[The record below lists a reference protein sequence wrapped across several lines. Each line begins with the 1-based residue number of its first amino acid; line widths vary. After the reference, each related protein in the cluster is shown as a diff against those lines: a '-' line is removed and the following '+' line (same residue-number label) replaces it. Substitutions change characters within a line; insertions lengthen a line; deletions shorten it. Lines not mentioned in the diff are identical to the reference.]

1 MWTIPEAR
9 SRLEVCGS
17 LFDKTYVGQ
26 AVLGSFSAP
35 TALNSWSKVVINVD
49 DDTSYEAGTDTGR
62 MLTVTIPYG
71 TPQMAR
77 DILARLQGQSYQS
90 YEASTALLDP
100 AAELGD
106 AVEVRGVFGGIYKR
120 DRKLDK
126 LYSADIAAP
135 GDEEIDH
142 EYPYQSSQARQIVR
156 ERKQTKASLQ
166 VLSDNISAEVSAR
179 IEQGD
184 ELTSRLDIQSDQISA
199 RVTKTGGDSSSFGW
213 ELLNDSWTV
222 KADNTTVFKVT
233 KSGAEVRGKITAL
246 SGKIGGFDI
255 QSDYLSYNNQVW
267 NGTNSQGIYIGV
279 NGIQCGSEANGVQIT
294 PTGNLYAENG
304 YFRGSVSAG
313 QIQYGYNSDGEYNGY
328 FNGEG
333 LESRSVSGLEIATST
348 VSTTNTTDGINTSL
362 GYADFANGV
371 FNGWNTAS
379 YVDATVLFASSFYFQ
394 DYEVIWRTITDG
406 NGLSQTVLVRA

>member
-1 MWTIPEAR
+1 M
-9 SRLEVCGS
+9 
-17 LFDKTYVGQ
+17 FDKTYVGQ

-179 IEQGD
+179 IEQGN
-184 ELTSRLDIQSDQISA
+184 ELTSRLDIQSGQISA

-222 KADNTTVFKVT
+222 KANNTTVFKVT

-255 QSDYLSYNNQVW
+255 QSDYLSYNNQAW
-267 NGTNSQGIYIGV
+267 DGTNSRGIYIGV

-294 PTGNLYAENG
+294 PTGYLYAENG

-313 QIQYGYNSDGEYNGY
+313 RIDYGGNDGYLDGSGLASHSVYGSEIGYNTISTAYT
-328 FNGEG
+328 
-333 LESRSVSGLEIATST
+333 SG
-348 VSTTNTTDGINTSL
+348 GINTSL

-379 YVDATVLFASSFYFQ
+379 YVDAAVLFASSFYFK
-394 DYEVIWRTITDG
+394 DYEVAWRTITDG

>member
-1 MWTIPEAR
+1 M
-9 SRLEVCGS
+9 
-17 LFDKTYVGQ
+17 FDKTYVGQ

-35 TALNSWSKVVINVD
+35 TALNSWSKVIINVD
-49 DDTSYEAGTDTGR
+49 DDTSYEAGTGTGR
-62 MLTVTIPYG
+62 TLTATIPYG

-106 AVEVRGVFGGIYKR
+106 AVEVRGVYGGIYKR
-120 DRKLDK
+120 DRKLGK

-142 EYPYQSSQARQIVR
+142 EYPYQSSQTRQIVR
-156 ERKQTKASLQ
+156 ERRQTKASFR
-166 VLSDNISAEVSAR
+166 VLSDSISAEVSAR
-179 IEQGD
+179 IEQGNA
-184 ELTSRLDIQSDQISA
+184 LTSRLDIQSDQISA

-213 ELLNDSWTV
+213 ELLDDSWTV
-222 KADNTTVFKVT
+222 KANNTTVFQIT

-267 NGTNSQGIYIGV
+267 NGTNSRGVYIGV

-304 YFRGSVSAG
+304 YFRGSVRAG
-313 QIQYGYNSDGEYNGY
+313 RIDYGGDDGY
-328 FNGEG
+328 FNGG
-333 LESRSVSGLEIATST
+333 GITSGSISGGYGGQIYGGSIGNYAVSG
-348 VSTTNTTDGINTSL
+348 GINTSL

-379 YVDATVLFASSFYFQ
+379 YVDTSVLFASSFYFK
-394 DYEVIWRTITDG
+394 DEEVAWRTIKDG